1 MVADE
6 LTKPLGLPS
15 ERKPRRVPIVALVAP
30 SLVVVIGFAVYFL
43 VGAPGNP
50 PAVEAKLD
58 RPATAAPAANV
69 ASELTGSV
77 AAPPP
82 ASSDTPPSGSGLV
95 EVKPT
100 GHLDEVGGEVVIT
113 DPSKPAPIRLAALPR
128 DGLIEAGKYGPLP
141 RIGDDGTR
149 PLEAYARPASDTA
162 GLNRV
167 AIVIGGIGVEGEAS
181 DTAISQLPG
190 EVTLG
195 FAPYGDH
202 LPAAVAE
209 ARAAGHEI
217 LLQVPMEPY
226 SYPDIDPGPK
236 TLTVEAGKTENL
248 DRLHWILSRMTTYVG
263 VMNYMGARFTSDD
276 KAMAPVVGDVT
287 GRGLLYLDDGS
298 SARSQAPSF
307 ASSRAPVLRADVVL
321 DADTSQ
327 AAIDAQLDRLAAI
340 AAERG
345 YAIATGTAFP
355 TTVDRVAAFARS
367 AERHGVVIVPVSELV
382 RSGRS

>member
-6 LTKPLGLPS
+6 LTKPLGLPP
-15 ERKPRRVPIVALVAP
+15 ERKPRRLPIVALVAP
-30 SLVVVIGFAVYFL
+30 PLAIVVGFAIYFL
-43 VGAPGNP
+43 VGAPGRP
-50 PAVEAKLD
+50 PAVEAKIEN
-58 RPATAAPAANV
+58 PATTAPAAGV
-69 ASELTGSV
+69 APERTGSV
-77 AAPPP
+77 A
-82 ASSDTPPSGSGLV
+82 TPPRVSSVEAPSKSGLV

-100 GHLDEVGGEVVIT
+100 GHLEEVGGDVVIT

-149 PLEAYARPASDTA
+149 PLDAYARPAPDTA

-181 DTAISQLPG
+181 DSAISQLPG

-195 FAPYGDH
+195 FAPYGDR

-236 TLTVEAGKTENL
+236 TLTVKAGKTENL

-298 SARSQAPSF
+298 SARSQARSF
-307 ASSRAPVLRADVVL
+307 ASASAPVLQADVVL

-327 AAIDAQLDRLAAI
+327 AAIDAQLDRVAAI
-340 AAERG
+340 AADRG

-367 AERHGVVIVPVSELV
+367 AERHGVVIVPLSDLV

>member
-6 LTKPLGLPS
+6 LTKPLGLPP
-15 ERKPRRVPIVALVAP
+15 ERKPRRIPVAALVAP
-30 SLVVVIGFAVYFL
+30 PLVVVIGVAGYL
-43 VGAPGNP
+43 LAGAIHTGPT
-50 PAVEAKLD
+50 VETKID
-58 RPATAAPAANV
+58 RPDPALVAGGVAPDQ
-69 ASELTGSV
+69 TGSV
-77 AAPPP
+77 AAAAP
-82 ASSDTPPSGSGLV
+82 APAGGSGLV

-100 GHLDEVGGEVVIT
+100 GHLEEVGGGDVVIT
-113 DPSKPAPIRLAALPR
+113 DPSQPAPVRLAALPR
-128 DGLIEAGKYGPLP
+128 DSLIEPGKYGPLP

-149 PLEAYARPASDTA
+149 PLDAYARPAPDTA
-162 GLNRV
+162 GRRQV

-181 DTAISQLPG
+181 AAAIGALPG

-195 FAPYGDH
+195 FAPYGND
-202 LPAAVAE
+202 LPAALAK

-226 SYPDIDPGPK
+226 GYPDIDPGPK
-236 TLTVEAGKTENL
+236 TLTVEAGATENL

-263 VMNYMGARFTSDD
+263 VMNYLGARFTGDD
-276 KAMAPVVGDVT
+276 KAMAPVVGEVT

-298 SARSQAPSF
+298 SARSRARSF
-307 ASSRAPVLRADVVL
+307 ASASAPVLQADVVL

-367 AERHGVVIVPVSELV
+367 AERHGVVIVPVSNLV
-382 RSGRS
+382 RAGRS